1 MHICWMMT
9 CPGSL
14 VSFLYVSFRRGS
26 TRFGAKTS
34 HFESLG
40 KLEMQI
46 RDRSSK
52 NVRIIASSEDHD
64 QHLLKKQPSFHYYC
78 INIGWKWIDWK
89 EHERVI
95 SDLAIRHLCI
105 VIEYI
110 LSTFLFF
117 GVFDAGFCLWPESKL
132 NTSAFNFKKTS
143 WTYTEASKIS
153 CRALFLMEKANKVRS
168 GHKLS
173 KYD

>member
-1 MHICWMMT
+1 MHICWTMT

-64 QHLLKKQPSFHYYC
+64 QHLLKKQPSFHCYC
-78 INIGWKWIDWK
+78 VNIKQKWIDWK
-89 EHERVI
+89 AHERVI
-95 SDLAIRHLCI
+95 SDLAIRHFHI
-105 VIEYI
+105 FIKYI
-110 LSTFLFF
+110 LSSFLFF
-117 GVFDAGFCLWPESKL
+117 GVFDASFCLWTESKL
-132 NTSAFNFKKTS
+132 NTSASNFKKTG
-143 WTYTEASKIS
+143 WTYTDALKIS
-153 CRALFLMEKANKVRS
+153 CRALFLMGKPNKVRL
-168 GHKLS
+168 GRKLS